1 MTDKQKDTEIDKDE
15 LSRNRKTALDAQKAG
30 LDKKKTDEMDG
41 ENTSEEEDPAR
52 FGDWTRKGRAI
63 DF

>member
-1 MTDKQKDTEIDKDE
+1 MTNKQKDMNENGDE
-15 LSRNRKTALDAQKAG
+15 LSRNRKTALEAERVK
-30 LDKKKTDEMDG
+30 LDKKKTEQMDG
-41 ENTSEEEDPAR
+41 HNTSEEEDPTR